1 MKANTTFLQNVKQS
15 TTAKPSS
22 ELELLWQRIEKHTKR
37 NANFDTKK
45 QGLFTQF
52 KEQVEPHE
60 QYQAQMI
67 AQQVIHL
74 SQFIPRK
81 SLTVEQRSE
90 LVDWINAD
98 LDYLSNHP
106 FTGDLDIAAISHTFR
121 SQLDKHNQ
129 AAVNDIPASE
139 LNMFRAM
146 LQQDFPSLE
155 LTDEQL
161 KEITLDPKLL
171 YQHLDEQGLGDN
183 AEHEPNSTDEAFNAG
198 DAYSDDDEDWEDF
211 FDQYE
216 HFDRDEI
223 KQQKTNSKLEK
234 LFKSS
239 QLNKMYK
246 RLASKL
252 HPDKEPDP
260 AKKAE
265 KHQLMQQLGEARKAK
280 DGFTLLQLY
289 ITHFD
294 DDVDF
299 DEETKANL
307 VPLLQNKIAELNA
320 LHRRQKQGND
330 EHTLVWRKFNGRS
343 KAQIKENF
351 ANHIAA
357 LNNECDEIAERLGY
371 CTTVKLLK
379 EELNDRILDKRHMP
393 ASFQAALESMFN
405 F

>member
-1 MKANTTFLQNVKQS
+1 MKANTTFLQNVKQH

-22 ELELLWQRIEKHTKR
+22 ELERLWQRIEKHTKR

-67 AQQVIHL
+67 AQQICHL

-81 SLTVEQRSE
+81 SLTDEQRNE

-98 LDYLSNHP
+98 LDYLASHP
-106 FTGDLDIAAISHTFR
+106 FTGDLDMEAISHTFK
-121 SQLDKHNQ
+121 SHLGKHNQ
-129 AAVNDIPASE
+129 EAINDIPSSE
-139 LNMFRAM
+139 LGVFRTM
-146 LQQDFPSLE
+146 LQQDFPGLE

-161 KEITLDPKLL
+161 KEIALDPQLL
-171 YQHLDEQGLGDN
+171 YKHLDEQGFGDN
-183 AEHEPNSTDEAFNAG
+183 KEHDSDSTDDPFNAG
-198 DAYSDDDEDWEDF
+198 DAQSEGDEDWDDF

-216 HFDRDEI
+216 RFDRDEI
-223 KQQKTNSKLEK
+223 KQQKTDAKLEK

-260 AKKAE
+260 TKKAQ
-265 KHQLMQQLGEARKAK
+265 KHELMQQLGEARKAK

-289 ITHFD
+289 IKHID

-299 DEETKANL
+299 DEETKVNL

-320 LHRRQKQGND
+320 LHRRQKEGND

-351 ANHIAA
+351 ADHIAA

-371 CTTVKLLK
+371 CTTVKVLK

-393 ASFQAALESMFN
+393 MSLEAALESMFN